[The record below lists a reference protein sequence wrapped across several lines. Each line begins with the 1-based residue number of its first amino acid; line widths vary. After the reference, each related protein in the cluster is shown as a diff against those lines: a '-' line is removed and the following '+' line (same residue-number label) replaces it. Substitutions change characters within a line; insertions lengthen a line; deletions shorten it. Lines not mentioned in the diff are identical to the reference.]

1 MKSLKITTVAFLFLT
16 LFSLSSAELVTREEF
31 TSVLQRLEAIEEALG
46 VVKAEQVESIAKEAL
61 ATVELSTSEKS
72 SLIESVVKTIQ
83 DREEKAVYPWMQA
96 EKWARLNK
104 GMTPDEVVA
113 VLGPP
118 TLNDPSLHK
127 RIDTVYTY
135 VGRRVATN
143 EKTTGIVRFYK
154 GVVAEIE
161 VPAL

>member
-1 MKSLKITTVAFLFLT
+1 M
-16 LFSLSSAELVTREEF
+16 
-31 TSVLQRLEAIEEALG
+31 
-46 VVKAEQVESIAKEAL
+46 

-72 SLIESVVKTIQ
+72 SLIECGQNDTGS
-83 DREEKAVYPWMQA
+83 REKAVYPWMQA
-96 EKWARLNK
+96 EKWAQLNK

-118 TLNDPSLHK
+118 LNDPSLHK

-154 GVVAEIE
+154 CGR
-161 VPAL
+161 

>member
-1 MKSLKITTVAFLFLT
+1 M
-16 LFSLSSAELVTREEF
+16 
-31 TSVLQRLEAIEEALG
+31 QRLEAIEEALG

-96 EKWARLNK
+96 EKWAQLNK

-143 EKTTGIVRFYK
+143 KKTTGIVRFYK